1 MSKRYDLVKKKI
13 SKSKKHK
20 KYFSVTIKVQR
31 YEQYVLKILMI
42 TLIYISQNYK
52 SMSAFY

>member
-42 TLIYISQNYK
+42 TLIHISQNYK